1 MRGRRAAALL
11 AATALLLA
19 TAWSAAAQPKVF
31 GPRWEAWV
39 ESEGAFE
46 PGERVKVRLCLN
58 FTETGA
64 YGAFFYVVIPV
75 SRGGAVG
82 WVAAAR
88 GELKT
93 DVYEPGVQKAEVELT
108 VPEDVFCGFPP
119 YVYAGLVWAT
129 AGKEAETE
137 TYAFPLGVPACLNT
151 TAQAVAFWRGVGG
164 KEGLQ
169 QLANLTAQLK
179 EENQQLRG
187 QLADLADRIKRL
199 EAEKGAL
206 QAEVERQSAE
216 SAQLKARLEALQTE
230 TERQSAENAAL
241 RQRAAALEAENVQ
254 LKTGAVLLA
263 AAATAATAVALLR
276 RRK

>member
-1 MRGRRAAALL
+1 MRGGRTTAALL
-11 AATALLLA
+11 AAIALLLA
-19 TAWSAAAQPKVF
+19 TAWSAVAQPKVF

-39 ESEGAFE
+39 EKEGAFE
-46 PGERVKVRLCLN
+46 PGERAKVRLCLN

-75 SRGGAVG
+75 WRNGTAG

-93 DVYEPGVQKAEVELT
+93 DVYELGVQTAEVELT

-119 YVYAGLVWAT
+119 YVYAGLVWVTEEGRGA
-129 AGKEAETE
+129 EA
-137 TYAFPLGVPACLNT
+137 YVFPLGVPACLNT
-151 TAQAVAFWRGVGG
+151 TVQAVAFWRRVGG

-169 QLANLTAQLK
+169 QLANLAAQLK

-187 QLADLADRIKRL
+187 QLADLADRVKRL

-216 SAQLKARLEALQTE
+216 NAQLKARLEALQTE
-230 TERQSAENAAL
+230 TERQTAENAAL
-241 RQRAAALEAENVQ
+241 RQRATALEAENMQ
-254 LKTGAVLLA
+254 LKTGAILLA